1 MNSDFWLTVLEKNCK
16 NLDNIRK
23 TIELEKQ
30 GEIGSNYIGKPVG
43 KNRKNFGKKI
53 GGQNHS
59 LFSFFSLGVNPGF

>member
-1 MNSDFWLTVLEKNCK
+1 MNSDFWLTVLEKKCK

-43 KNRKNFGKKI
+43 KK
-53 GGQNHS
+53 
-59 LFSFFSLGVNPGF
+59 

>member
-1 MNSDFWLTVLEKNCK
+1 MEVNTKNEFRFLANRSGKNCK

-43 KNRKNFGKKI
+43 KK
-53 GGQNHS
+53 
-59 LFSFFSLGVNPGF
+59 